1 MRFYAYYDAAT
12 GRVMSCVN
20 QLGDATPPDGQLAI
34 ELDAPLQNP
43 ASHVLGGVITDL
55 PPRPSNLHEW
65 TATGWQLIN
74 GALATA
80 KTSKNAEINAARLSA
95 NQSYFEFAG
104 KQITADPL
112 SRGDIDAVNGYV
124 SLTGQMPPNW
134 IGAWKTADNS
144 WIPVADVATW
154 TAFYSAMLNQGSVNF
169 AKAQTLKAAVVAA
182 QSIAEVEAITW
193 D

>member
-1 MRFYAYYDAAT
+1 MKNYLYKPDTGEVVGELLGAFYESD
-12 GRVMSCVN
+12 V
-20 QLGDATPPDGQLAI
+20 PDGLLCI
-34 ELDAPLQNP
+34 EADP
-43 ASHVLGGVITDL
+43 ADPHGALYINNGKAVLL
-55 PPRPSNLHEW
+55 PPRPSDLHEW
-65 TATGWQLIN
+65 TINGWQLVD
-74 GALATA
+74 GALSTA
-80 KTSKNAEINAARLSA
+80 KANKNAEINAARLSA

-169 AKAQTLKAAVVAA
+169 AKAQALKAAVIAA